1 MSATEEPAVVCGTP
15 AGTNNARLGGSTH
28 VVSPTPTVTTPLR
41 AHISW
46 WVGWV
51 CVSYRVPRSS
61 VNRPTSA
68 APTGGSSHETSW
80 PKRDMAWQAT
90 WFRPPRGRRSVD
102 AMPMNAIH
110 RKLCQSDGWA
120 TAMRTQVLP
129 WAVGDVPLDGD
140 VLELGPGYGI
150 TTRWLADH
158 GGRLTAVEVD
168 PTLAA
173 DLRKKFDGEVNIHDG
188 DATALPFADKS
199 FDAVV
204 CFTMLHHV
212 PSPEQQNQLFAE
224 AMRVLRPGGV
234 FAGSDSRL
242 SLRFRIIH
250 IGDTMIPVPPD
261 TLPNRLAT
269 AGFERTRVGVGKRS
283 IRFRATR

>member
-1 MSATEEPAVVCGTP
+1 
-15 AGTNNARLGGSTH
+15 
-28 VVSPTPTVTTPLR
+28 
-41 AHISW
+41 
-46 WVGWV
+46 
-51 CVSYRVPRSS
+51 
-61 VNRPTSA
+61 
-68 APTGGSSHETSW
+68 
-80 PKRDMAWQAT
+80 
-90 WFRPPRGRRSVD
+90 
-102 AMPMNAIH
+102 MPMNAIH
-110 RKLCQSDGWA
+110 RKICQSDSWA

-129 WAVGDVPLDGD
+129 WAAGDVPLDGD

-173 DLRKKFDGEVNIHDG
+173 DLHKKFDGEVTVHDG
-188 DATALPFADKS
+188 DATALPYADKS

-212 PSPEQQNQLFAE
+212 PSPEKQNQLFAE

-250 IGDTMIPVPPD
+250 IGDTMVPVPPD
-261 TLPNRLAT
+261 TLPDRLAT
-269 AGFERTRVGVGKRS
+269 AGFERTKVGIGKRS